1 MVKEYIV
8 TETEWWDRVGMAVDM
23 LEKLSNVQRKK
34 LIVAGQTV
42 EWVGNHFK
50 EFVAAFQG
58 LKEASVSSPVD
69 VTAFIFGGIENSE
82 ILRRLNEMP
91 DETPL
96 DMLILPFSI
105 YCPELKSFVSVNDFS
120 VSLEEH
126 LDKMK
131 GIEM

>member
-8 TETEWWDRVGMAVDM
+8 TETEWWDRVAMAVDM
-23 LEKLSNVQRKK
+23 LEKSINVQRKK

-58 LKEASVSSPVD
+58 LTEASASSSVD
-69 VTAFIFGGIENSE
+69 VTAFMYDGIESSE
-82 ILRRLNEMP
+82 ILRRLNQMP
-91 DETPL
+91 DETPRDL
-96 DMLILPFSI
+96 LILPFSI
-105 YCPELKSFVSVNDFS
+105 YCPELKSFVSINDFS

-131 GIEM
+131 GMKI